1 MTFIPVASYNNAELH
16 KKYIIKE
23 NRGKA
28 GIYRWINKI
37 NGKSYV
43 GSSINLTIRF
53 NVYFNKNRLEV
64 GSGHRMAI
72 YQAIS
77 KYGLDNFTLE
87 ILEYCSKDITI
98 EREQFYLDKLKPEYN
113 LLKKAG
119 SILGFKHSLL
129 SIKKMSER
137 ALGRIVSEE
146 TRLKMSEALRG
157 RKLSESTKEKIRR
170 YKHTQEAKL
179 RIGLGNPRTRSAAQS
194 AADLHTKDTTTFSTM
209 TLAAVHLNTT
219 TATIG
224 SYIKNQKPYKDR
236 YLISTLPSKSDR

>member
-1 MTFIPVASYNNAELH
+1 
-16 KKYIIKE
+16 
-23 NRGKA
+23 
-28 GIYRWINKI
+28 
-37 NGKSYV
+37 
-43 GSSINLTIRF
+43 
-53 NVYFNKNRLEV
+53 
-64 GSGHRMAI
+64 MAI

-87 ILEYCSKDITI
+87 ILEYCCKDITI

-129 SIKKMSER
+129 SKKKMSER

-146 TRLKMSEALRG
+146 TRLKKSEALRG

-179 RIGLGNPRTRSAAQS
+179 RIGLGNPRTRSVQIT
-194 AADLHTKDTTTFSTM
+194 DLHTKDTTTFSTM
-209 TLAAVHLNTT
+209 TLAAAHLNTT

-224 SYIKNQKPYKDR
+224 SYIKSQKPYKDI
-236 YLISTLPSKSDR
+236 YLISTLPSKSDS